1 MPREFEQGPFH
12 EPTSQRQPHQEAEQ
26 IDNAPRSPR
35 GQRDEPRGERSH
47 AEMVAMLRQDMAQYI
62 AEYDPD
68 GQWFNPVEWMR
79 DKLIFET
86 ATQSVE
92 VYGRNVEPAET
103 PHANL
108 VLAWEVISHPYVTE
122 AIYRSNVENGIKVKA
137 QALGH
142 TITLDHN
149 ESRFLDAM
157 AEACGIPTVYGQ
169 VTVAGKTPQTFDI
182 RKKDAAP

>member
-1 MPREFEQGPFH
+1 
-12 EPTSQRQPHQEAEQ
+12 
-26 IDNAPRSPR
+26 
-35 GQRDEPRGERSH
+35 
-47 AEMVAMLRQDMAQYI
+47 L
-62 AEYDPD
+62 D
-68 GQWFNPVEWMR
+68 G
-79 DKLIFET
+79 DTLIFET
-86 ATQSVE
+86 AKQSVE
-92 VYGRNVEPAET
+92 VYGRNVEPTET

-108 VLAWEVISHPYVTE
+108 VLAWEVISHPYVTG